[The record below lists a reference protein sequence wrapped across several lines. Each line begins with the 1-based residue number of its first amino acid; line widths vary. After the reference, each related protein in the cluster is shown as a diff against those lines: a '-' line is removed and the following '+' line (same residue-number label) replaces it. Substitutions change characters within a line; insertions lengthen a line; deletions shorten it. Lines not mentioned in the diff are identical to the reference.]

1 MGCRILA
8 DALDGLACFYCSTSG
23 VAFGPIMDNEAWAEA
38 FAKWLPND
46 ARTYSVNVLVGLWSD
61 FKASHFECEDC
72 GAVADQQTC
81 PDCTEYAA
89 SLEPSG
95 GNQC

>member
-8 DALDGLACFYCSTSG
+8 NAADDMVCFYCSTSN
-23 VAFGPIMDNEAWAEA
+23 VAFGPIMLNEAWAEA
-38 FAKWLPND
+38 FAKWLSKDP
-46 ARTYSVNVLVGLWSD
+46 RTYTIDDLTSLWMS
-61 FKASHFECEDC
+61 FHVSHFSCNDC
-72 GAVADQQTC
+72 DAVTDQQTC

-95 GNQC
+95 GKQ